1 MRYRLARAQVELNH
15 HATHSVSGPLVLPK
29 GIPRGVEAMLA
40 LLGLIV
46 LAPVLGVVAIAI
58 AVTSRGPVV
67 FRQQR
72 VGRGGRPFTLYKF
85 RTMRASSSG
94 PQVTSSGDTRVTRV
108 GKLLRK
114 TKLDELPQLLNVLKG
129 DMSFVGPRPEVP
141 QYVNLEDSRWQR
153 VLMAKPGITD
163 PVTIGLRN
171 EEELLGARQGNVEDY
186 YLTTLQPDKLR
197 GYIEYLETRNWWRDI
212 TICLRTVQ
220 AVVNKGTGAANSAD
234 SRDGAR

>member
-1 MRYRLARAQVELNH
+1 
-15 HATHSVSGPLVLPK
+15 
-29 GIPRGVEAMLA
+29 MLA